1 MKVSVYDQ
9 QGKEIG
15 TTLLP
20 KEIFE
25 VPMNLDLVHQIVT
38 SSMANE
44 RRVIAHAKNR
54 GEVRGGGKKP
64 WKQKGTGRSRQGSI
78 RSPLWK
84 GGGVTFGT
92 RNNRFFK
99 KKIPKKMRKKALFM
113 VLSEKLRHNLLILL
127 EELKI
132 NSSKTKLLMETLGR
146 FPINKESCLIA
157 LPEMD
162 KTLILAAKNIPQVK
176 MVQAK
181 DLNCKELLLWKY
193 LILPKESLKVI
204 KETFK

>member
-25 VPMNLDLVHQIVT
+25 VPMNLDLLHQIVT

-84 GGGVTFGT
+84 GGGVTFGP
-92 RNNRFFK
+92 RNNRVFK

>member
-84 GGGVTFGT
+84 GGGVTFGP
-92 RNNRFFK
+92 RNNRVFK

>member
-25 VPMNLDLVHQIVT
+25 VPMNLDLLHQIVT

-84 GGGVTFGT
+84 GGGVTFGP
-92 RNNRFFK
+92 RNNRVFK
-99 KKIPKKMRKKALFM
+99 KKIPKKMRGKALFM

>member
-84 GGGVTFGT
+84 GGGVTFGP
-92 RNNRFFK
+92 RNNRVFK

-157 LPEMD
+157 LPEMA